1 MEAFKVSTHLAA
13 LLDTYPDALSIVQAA
28 SHGGEISK
36 IALARLWLSEGI
48 PYAFKDRPAL
58 YESVRSWLGS
68 RLDVFPKEI
77 NLTGS
82 ARIGQSLAPK
92 KLGAAFGEHSDLDI
106 FIVSVNLFDRMKA
119 DFNKWSYDFEAGLIK
134 PNNDRE
140 HRFWSDNNHRGPK
153 LIQRG
158 FIDDKIV
165 PNRPEYSVIKNLAQ
179 TMWLL
184 KSKLEVTE
192 NAPKVK
198 SASVRCYRDWAS
210 YVCQIV
216 ISFS

>member
-1 MEAFKVSTHLAA
+1 MEAFKVSTQLAA
-13 LLDTYPDALSIVQAA
+13 LLNTYPDAHSIVEAA
-28 SHGGEISK
+28 THGGELSK

-48 PYAFKDRPAL
+48 PYAFKDKPAL

-68 RLDVFPKEI
+68 RLDVDPKEVH
-77 NLTGS
+77 LTGS
-82 ARIGQSLAPK
+82 ARIGQSLAPQ
-92 KLGAAFGEHSDLDI
+92 KLGTVFGEHSDLDI
-106 FIVSVNLFDRMKA
+106 FVVSANLFDRMKT
-119 DFNKWSYDFEAGLIK
+119 DFNQWSYDFEAGSIK
-134 PNNDRE
+134 PHNDRE
-140 HRFWSDNNHRGPK
+140 NRFWSDNNHRGPK
-153 LIQRG
+153 LIQKG
-158 FIDDKIV
+158 FMDDKIV
-165 PNRPEYSVIKNLAQ
+165 PNRPEYPTIKNLAQ

-210 YVCQIV
+210 YVRQIV